1 MRLAGLLVR
10 RNVGVGKGRTTMR
23 DHELVQIDAEAKAH
37 GISREELLR
46 RAAAGTL
53 VLMGSG
59 GLASAARAAAVAATP
74 TRGGTFRVGAAGGSA
89 KDFIDG
95 QEIVT
100 NPDQARLL
108 AGWETL
114 VEFDQ
119 RFKVAYT
126 GLAEELSAQHGNAA
140 IWNIRVRKGIEFH
153 NGKTLTADDVIY
165 SIQRLINPKLKL
177 FGGAAL
183 SSVDPKR
190 MKKLDSYT
198 VRLFLKRK
206 DVTILDAL
214 AQYVSTI
221 VPVGYSPMAIG
232 KANPNIGTGPY
243 RLESFSPGQQSVHVR
258 NPHYWRTGQ
267 PYFDEV
273 IVLDFPDDTAR
284 VNALLG
290 GQVDAITNVPPAQVP
305 VVAGHSGLKILES
318 PTAQWTPLCMRVDT
332 APFNDVRVRQAM
344 RLIADRPQIVEQ
356 ALAGHGRIGNDLYAP
371 FDALYDSSLPQRH
384 QDLAQAKSLLKA
396 AGQANLTVDLQ
407 TTNGALG
414 QNEGAEVFAQQAKA
428 AGVTINVKVLD
439 SGSFYSDQYLK
450 WTFSTD
456 FWGTRNYISQVGA
469 GSLPAS
475 SYNETHWPDPADAR
489 FKALYAQ
496 AIQTVDDTKRAELVQ
511 EMQKLEYDHGGYV
524 IWGFSNFLDGYST
537 KVQGLVQGEKGVISL
552 NDFGNGFRSLWFS

>member
-1 MRLAGLLVR
+1 MREDELAL
-10 RNVGVGKGRTTMR
+10 
-23 DHELVQIDAEAKAH
+23 IDAEAKAH

-46 RAAAGTL
+46 RAAVGAL
-53 VLMGSG
+53 ALAGSG
-59 GLASAARAAAVAATP
+59 GLARLARAATVASTP
-74 TRGGTFRVGAAGGSA
+74 KRGGTFRVGAAGGSA

-100 NPDQARLL
+100 NPDEARLL

-114 VEFDQ
+114 VEFDKN
-119 RFKVAYT
+119 FKLAYT
-126 GLAEELSAQHGNAA
+126 GLAEELSAQKGNAA
-140 IWNIRVRKGIEFH
+140 IWNIRVRRGIEFH

-165 SIQRLINPKLKL
+165 SLRRLINPKLKL

-183 SSVDPKR
+183 SSVDPNR
-190 MKKLDSYT
+190 ITKLDKYT
-198 VRLFLKRK
+198 VRLFLTRK

-214 AQYVSTI
+214 AQYVSTM
-221 VPVGYSPMAIG
+221 VPVGYSPTAIG
-232 KANPNIGTGPY
+232 RANPNVGTGPY
-243 RLESFSPGQQSVHVR
+243 MLKSFSPGQQSVHVR
-258 NPHYWRTGQ
+258 NPHYWRSGQ
-267 PYFDEV
+267 PHFDEV

-290 GQVDAITNVPPAQVP
+290 GQVDAVTNVPPAQVP
-305 VVAGHSGLKILES
+305 VVAGHSGLKVLES

-332 APFNDVRVRQAM
+332 PPFNDPRVRQAM
-344 RLIADRPQIVEQ
+344 RLIADRPQMVEQ

-371 FDALYDSSLPQRH
+371 FDVVYDKSLPQRH
-384 QDLAQAKSLLKA
+384 QDIARAKSLLKA
-396 AGQANLTVDLQ
+396 AGHANLTVDLQ

-439 SGSFYSDQYLK
+439 SGSFYGNQYLK

-456 FWGTRNYISQVGA
+456 YWGTRNYFSQVA
-469 GSLPAS
+469 NGSLPAS

-496 AIQTVDDTKRAELVQ
+496 AVQTVDDAKRAELAH
-511 EMQKLEYDHGGYV
+511 EMQKLEHDHGGYV

-537 KVQGLVQGEKGVISL
+537 RVQGLIQGDRGVISL

>member
-1 MRLAGLLVR
+1 
-10 RNVGVGKGRTTMR
+10 MR
-23 DHELVQIDAEAKAH
+23 DDELTQIDAEAKAY
-37 GISREELLR
+37 GISREELLKR
-46 RAAAGTL
+46 GAVAALAL
-53 VLMGSG
+53 AGSG
-59 GLASAARAAAVAATP
+59 RLAGVARAATVAATP
-74 TRGGTFRVGAAGGSA
+74 KRGGTFRVGAAGGSA

-114 VEFDQ
+114 VEFD
-119 RFKVAYT
+119 RNYKLAYT
-126 GLAEELSAQHGNAA
+126 GLAEELSAQEGNAA
-140 IWNIRVRKGIEFH
+140 IWNIRVRRGIEFH

-165 SIQRLINPKLKL
+165 SLRRLTNPKLKL
-177 FGGAAL
+177 FGGTAL
-183 SSVDPKR
+183 SSLDPNR
-190 MKKLDSYT
+190 MKKLDKYT

-214 AQYVSTI
+214 AEYVSGM
-221 VPVGYSPMAIG
+221 VPVGYSPTAIG
-232 KANPNIGTGPY
+232 KAKPNVGTGPY
-243 RLESFSPGQQSVHVR
+243 MLKSFSPGQQSVHVR
-258 NPHYWRTGQ
+258 NPNYWRNGQ

-290 GQVDAITNVPPAQVP
+290 GQVDAVTNVPPAQVP
-305 VVAGHSGLKILES
+305 VVAGHSGLTVLES
-318 PTAQWTPLCMRVDT
+318 PTAQWTPLCMRVDSP
-332 APFNDVRVRQAM
+332 PFNDVRVRQAM
-344 RLIADRPQIVEQ
+344 RLIADRPQMVEQ

-371 FDALYDSSLPQRH
+371 FDALYDRSLPQRH
-384 QDLAQAKSLLKA
+384 QDVAQAKSLLKA
-396 AGQANLTVDLQ
+396 AGQSNLTVDLQ

-439 SGSFYSDQYLK
+439 SGSFYGGQYLK

-456 FWGTRNYISQVGA
+456 FWGTRNYISQVAA

-489 FKALYAQ
+489 FKALCAQ
-496 AIQTVDDTKRAELVQ
+496 AIQTVDDAKRAELVR

-524 IWGFSNFLDGYST
+524 VWGFSNFLDGYST
-537 KVQGLVQGEKGVISL
+537 NVQGLVQGDKGVISL